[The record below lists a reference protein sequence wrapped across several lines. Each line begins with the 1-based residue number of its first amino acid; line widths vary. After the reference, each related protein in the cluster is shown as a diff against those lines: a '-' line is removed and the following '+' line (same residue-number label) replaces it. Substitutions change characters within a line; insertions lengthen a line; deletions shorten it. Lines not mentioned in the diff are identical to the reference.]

1 MEARTPE
8 PVRMRLATDDE
19 ALDGTV
25 HCWSP
30 YSFKSRYRCYNVQVT
45 SKLNKRPLHV
55 TSSEFICIGWG
66 GGGAVCVSF
75 PFHLFLSLVGVSLW
89 VGSIHRPGP
98 TIICFD
104 GRQQ

>member
-1 MEARTPE
+1 MEARPPD

-55 TSSEFICIGWG
+55 TSSEFICIGG
-66 GGGAVCVSF
+66 GGQCVCVFSISSLSVTCRRVIVGRF
-75 PFHLFLSLVGVSLW
+75 YSSTRAHHHLL
-89 VGSIHRPGP
+89 
-98 TIICFD
+98 
-104 GRQQ
+104 